1 MIEIFDVEKF
11 NPLKIVHDS
20 IVSTFELHDNMFIMT
35 FDRVDLESE
44 TMEIINIEKKL
55 RATYILNEAFKDW
68 DRLNCSV
75 RNIDYRKNIKKN
87 IIKYFTLKEMI
98 EKLNSHNKTL
108 SLQAQYYRKGYCL
121 VCAEGYSNGTS
132 EAGNNYYI
140 QLMVDR
146 IIYEWS

>member
-1 MIEIFDVEKF
+1 MIEIFNVEKF
-11 NPLKIVHDS
+11 DPLKKVHDS
-20 IVSTFELHDNMFIMT
+20 IVSSFELHDNMFIMT
-35 FDRVDLESE
+35 FDRVGLESE
-44 TMEIINIEKKL
+44 TCEIINIEKKL
-55 RATYILNEAFKDW
+55 RATYIFNEAFKEW
-68 DRLNCSV
+68 DSLNCSV

-87 IIKYFTLKEMI
+87 IIKYFTLEEMI
-98 EKLNSHNKTL
+98 EKLNRHNKTL

-121 VCAEGYSNGTS
+121 ICAEGYSNGTS